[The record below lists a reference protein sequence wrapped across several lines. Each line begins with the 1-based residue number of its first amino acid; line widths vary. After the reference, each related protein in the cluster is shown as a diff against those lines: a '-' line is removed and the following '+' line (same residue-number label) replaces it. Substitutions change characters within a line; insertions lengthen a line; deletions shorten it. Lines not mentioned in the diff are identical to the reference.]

1 MRPPDHW
8 GPLRSTRGGS
18 GGIPARAVRDTMSGA
33 VEISTKDTGAF
44 CFFSSEHAA
53 MKKIQDNLMFGGF

>member
-1 MRPPDHW
+1 
-8 GPLRSTRGGS
+8 
-18 GGIPARAVRDTMSGA
+18 MSGA